1 MPNVNEG
8 VILAAIQG
16 FELQRAQ
23 IDQQISELRALLPN
37 GNRSV
42 VAGSEPTS
50 RKRRKFSHEA
60 IQRMR
65 EAQRAR
71 WAKVRGESAPSPAPA
86 QAPKKKR
93 RLSPEGLQNI
103 IAATKKRWALKR
115 AEAAK
120 KTAPATK
127 RAAVKAPSTKAA
139 KRAPTKKKA
148 AAKSAPAAAAPA
160 PAQAAG

>member
-1 MPNVNEG
+1 MPNLNEG

-37 GNRSV
+37 GNRST
-42 VAGSEPTS
+42 AAASEAKP
-50 RKRRKFSHEA
+50 RKRRRFSREA
-60 IQRMR
+60 IERMR
-65 EAQRAR
+65 AAQRAR
-71 WAKVRGESAPSPAPA
+71 WAKVRGESAPAPAPA

-93 RLSPEGLQNI
+93 RLSPEGLKHI

-115 AEAAK
+115 AEVAK

-127 RAAVKAPSTKAA
+127 KAAVKIPSTKAA
-139 KRAPTKKKA
+139 KRAPMKKS
-148 AAKSAPAAAAPA
+148 AAKPAMAAAAPA
-160 PAQAAG
+160 TQAAG